1 MEKKMTKVEMYERI
15 ANVVRESDVEDADVI
30 LGFLSTQVAQ
40 LNAKSEK
47 AKARAAEKKAA
58 GDELSNKIYEA
69 LTDDYQTIEEIAVVL
84 ADEPEI
90 TNAKIS
96 ARLAKFVKAGTVE
109 KESVR
114 VESGKRM
121 AYRLIAE

>member
-58 GDELSNKIYEA
+58 GDELRDMIYA
-69 LTDDYQTIEEIAVVL
+69 VLSDDFQTI
-84 ADEPEI
+84 ADIMAQVEAPEL
-90 TNAKIS
+90 TPAKVS
-96 ARLAKFVKAGTVE
+96 ARVSQLVRMGLVE
-109 KESVR
+109 KESVKT
-114 VESGKRM
+114 ESGKAM